1 MVLSQNSTTNNP
13 IFMNRFIFLLLTLLP
28 IWGVA
33 QTSFKF
39 GRKITDT
46 LPERFQL
53 NTFRLREHIYKGI
66 PAELKTGLNERTCYR
81 FADNAAIGLISTFS
95 RGEIYADWPELEA
108 YLNEVL
114 QKVMPPELEKDS
126 VIHAYLVKDGHF
138 NAAMTPFG
146 IMYVNVGLLVELP
159 SEASLASVF
168 THELAHYYLRHSLKR
183 FIKEENKDFERVF
196 FKNNRS
202 KFSVHNEFQA
212 DSLGMVW
219 MKRSPYGAKG
229 VRGDMKAMLRLAKK
243 QLLGMEDTWE
253 LTETT
258 HPVPERRM
266 AQMDSIIQKKGDDGG
281 VDFLVSQQKFMSFRE
296 GAKSEILR
304 CHLFNLDY
312 DECIEKAFRFHIQ
325 DPNNAEYVY
334 YLLEGI
340 RRKCYFN
347 SDFWKKKF
355 IVDNYFTEIIK
366 PNRRYK
372 EKIETNVFAQI
383 PTNILGMSEEEVS
396 QMQARF
402 YWEGEVKFETYEQAF
417 DFFCQVGALFEEPEC
432 ILSNALSV
440 NNNLELR
447 NSLLKKYLSH
457 KKIQNRAFASALLDG
472 SILNSLP
479 NKKLTI
485 LCDWYT
491 TVRQGLEEIY
501 VRNEKISSENHYSNI
516 MLPILQEYPE
526 RIFLDWGTLQRYQIR
541 EYELLREL
549 KEIALKR
556 LINKGEKPTI
566 YSLDPR
572 YWELMFQHG
581 VNEIE
586 FIDFSYYDVR
596 KGSTTLESYKEIIAT
611 SITDLMAEEKRSRF
625 MDTRIATIRAVPNG
639 ILKWTYYGLE
649 GEVPY
654 KQTGKEGVV
663 EYLKE
668 NLQRY
673 DKELKKLDRDFG
685 KID

>member
-1 MVLSQNSTTNNP
+1 
-13 IFMNRFIFLLLTLLP
+13 MNRFIVLLITILP

-53 NTFRLREHIYKGI
+53 STSRLRAHIYNGI
-66 PAELKTGLNERTCYR
+66 PAELKAGLNDRTCYR
-81 FADNAAIGLISTFS
+81 FADFAAIGLINRFS

-114 QKVMPPELEKDS
+114 QKIIPPELKKDS
-126 VIHAYLVKDGHF
+126 VIHAYLVKDGSF

-146 IMYVNVGLLVELP
+146 IMYVNIGLLADLP
-159 SEASLASVF
+159 SEASLAAIFS
-168 THELAHYYLRHSLKR
+168 HELAHYYLRHSLKG

-196 FKNNRS
+196 FKTNRS
-202 KFSVHNEFQA
+202 KFSVQNEFQA
-212 DSLGMVW
+212 DSLGIVW

-229 VRGDMKAMLRLAKK
+229 VRGGINAMLLLAKK
-243 QLLGMEDTWE
+243 QLLSMEETWE

-266 AQMDSIIQKKGDDGG
+266 AQMDSIIQKKGDEGG
-281 VDFLVSQQKFMSFRE
+281 VDFLVSQEKFRSFRE
-296 GAKSEILR
+296 SAKSEILR
-304 CHLFNLDY
+304 CHLFSLDY
-312 DECIEKAFRFHIQ
+312 DECIEKAFRFHIL

-347 SDFWKKKF
+347 SDFWNKKF
-355 IVDNYFTEIIK
+355 IVDHYFTEIKK

-372 EKIETNVFAQI
+372 EKIATNIFAKI
-383 PTNILGMSEEEVS
+383 PADILGMSEEEVS

-402 YWEGEVKFETYEQAF
+402 YWEGEVEFQTYEEAF
-417 DFFCQVGALFEEPEC
+417 DFFCQVGALFDEPEC
-432 ILSNALSV
+432 ILSNALSI
-440 NNNLELR
+440 NNNLEFR
-447 NSLLKKYLSH
+447 NALLKKYLSH
-457 KKIQNRAFASALLDG
+457 KKIQSRAFASALLDG
-472 SILNSLP
+472 SILTSLP
-479 NKKLTI
+479 HKKMSI

-491 TVRQGLEEIY
+491 TIRQGLEEIP
-501 VRNEKISSENHYSNI
+501 VRNEKISSESYFSDI
-516 MLPILQEYPE
+516 MLPILQEHPE

-541 EYELLREL
+541 EYELWREL
-549 KEIALKR
+549 KGIALKR

-566 YSLDPR
+566 YTLDPR

-596 KGSTTLESYKEIIAT
+596 KSNTTLESYKEIIAT
-611 SITDLMAEEKRSRF
+611 SITDLLAEEKRSRF
-625 MDTRIATIRAVPNG
+625 MNTRICTIRAVPNG
-639 ILKWTYYGLE
+639 ILKSTYYGLE

-654 KQTGKEGVV
+654 KQTGKEGIWA
-663 EYLKE
+663 YLKD
-668 NLQRY
+668 NLNRN
-673 DKELKKLDRDFG
+673 DKEIKKLDRDYG